1 MKSRIQK
8 SPAELLNTIAKSDEL
23 LREKAKNP
31 MAKVALSSV
40 AMRLADKIGE
50 NNKGYETDESRQMRL
65 IGILPDW
72 IRNERYLDDNRQ
84 SMSRQE
90 KIDTLGPIIQF
101 NHILREMIDTEQY
114 TTMPEIVQFIQQALL
129 HMRESRE
136 VIQYAVS
143 SARSTLNGMRH
154 EIAAESVLSM
164 LPKVEGIR
172 GATAEEELEG
182 KDIIVEY
189 TGRALA
195 LDIKASQRGEQEAL
209 AKSWNSDTLPVWSG
223 FTNDDFGNQLTLRRE
238 HLMAKSAY
246 YQNILSHAVSQQRV
260 ALYA

>member
-1 MKSRIQK
+1 MKNRTQK
-8 SPAELLNTIAKSDEL
+8 SPAEILDTIAKSDEL

-31 MAKVALSSV
+31 MAKVALNNV
-40 AMRLADKIGE
+40 AMILADKIGAD
-50 NNKGYETDESRQMRL
+50 NRGYETDESRQMRL

-72 IRNERYLDDNRQ
+72 IRNERHLDANRR

-90 KIDTLGPIIQF
+90 KIDTLEPIIQF

-114 TTMPEIVQFIQQALL
+114 TSMPEIVQFIQQSLL
-129 HMRESRE
+129 HMRASRE
-136 VIQYAVS
+136 IIQYAVS

-189 TGRALA
+189 AGRELA
-195 LDIKASQRGEQEAL
+195 LDVKASRRGEQEAL

-223 FTNDDFGNQLTLRRE
+223 FTNEDFGNQLTLGRE
-238 HLMAKSAY
+238 RLEAKTAY
-246 YQNILSHAVSQQRV
+246 YQNILSHAVSQQGI